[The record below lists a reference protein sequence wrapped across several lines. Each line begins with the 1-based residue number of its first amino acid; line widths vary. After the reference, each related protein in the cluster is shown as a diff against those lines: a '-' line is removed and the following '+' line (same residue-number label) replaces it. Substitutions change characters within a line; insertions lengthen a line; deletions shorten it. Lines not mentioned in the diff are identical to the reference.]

1 MSTATW
7 IAAGH
12 FIAAFALGAALAME
26 WALLSGS
33 VGREAITRL
42 RKVDA
47 VYGVSALALLAF
59 GFARVFVFEKG
70 AAYYL
75 HSIPFWI
82 KLGLFVTIGL
92 LSIGPTLAYLRAGKA
107 LRDDPSHTLAPA
119 RIDALRRSIHWQ
131 LALLVP
137 LVVCASLMAKGV
149 GHLG

>member
-12 FIAAFALGAALAME
+12 FIAAFALVAALAME

-59 GFARVFVFEKG
+59 RLEFGGG
-70 AAYYL
+70 AGE
-75 HSIPFWI
+75 F
-82 KLGLFVTIGL
+82 
-92 LSIGPTLAYLRAGKA
+92 
-107 LRDDPSHTLAPA
+107 
-119 RIDALRRSIHWQ
+119 
-131 LALLVP
+131 
-137 LVVCASLMAKGV
+137 V
-149 GHLG
+149 GHDGAVGVRHRLCLPASV